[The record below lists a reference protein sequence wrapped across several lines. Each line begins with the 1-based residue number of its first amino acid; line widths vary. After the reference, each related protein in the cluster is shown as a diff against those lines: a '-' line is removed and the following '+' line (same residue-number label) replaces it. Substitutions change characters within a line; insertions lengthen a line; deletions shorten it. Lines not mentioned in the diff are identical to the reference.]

1 MNAQVFVLNVMKN
14 ALIVNPKAF
23 AVTVVYAQIVLV
35 VRATSATAVKC
46 V

>member
-1 MNAQVFVLNVMKN
+1 MNAQVYVLNVMKN

-35 VRATSATAVKC
+35 AKVISALVAKHA
-46 V
+46 